1 MRGIRELSG
10 AAPLLLVGGAV
21 FFGGGTGDGST
32 MWLGGGALGCA
43 LLLLAVRGVPGGLLA
58 VAPLAGLAVYCAV
71 SISWSWLPDR
81 SWDYANRTLL
91 YALFALLGLWLAPRP
106 RLVAGGLAAVV
117 FAVVGWSLLGKVL
130 PPVYDY
136 GALEVGARLR
146 GPVGLWNQLALLAD
160 FGVVLALWIRGRTG
174 TLLAFAS
181 GTALLL
187 TYSRGGLLTAVL
199 ALGAWLVLGDERVE
213 GAATAIAALVPA
225 GAVAG
230 IAFALPGVTSDHQ
243 TTAVRWRD
251 GLVFGGLLL
260 AGAALSLVLHARL
273 PRPRET
279 PALRRAALGV
289 ALAAAVALGAVLVVR
304 GLGSGAVANTQG
316 RIASTSSNFRF
327 TWWREAWRGFEHNVL
342 GGTGAG
348 SFHLVNLRYRS
359 TYLDYATEPHDLPL
373 QFLSE
378 TGVVGLALLVLAL
391 AALLRRPLPRRG
403 PELALALL
411 LPAYLVHSLV
421 DIDWDFVA
429 VSAPAFLAAGTLAGR
444 APRRRAPAP
453 AALAASGVALLCF
466 CSLLLPWL
474 GRRWANEAYAASSR
488 QQAFRLA
495 DRAHGADPYLVDP
508 FWAKAFAAGETSAFP
523 YYRQAVDA
531 QPRNPQTWLAAG
543 EYALDALHCPYLAYR
558 YLERY
563 TELDN
568 KARPEEG
575 ANDYRRALRLVNRAQ
590 GTC

>member
-1 MRGIRELSG
+1 MRAIRELSVG
-10 AAPLLLVGGAV
+10 APLLLVGGAA
-21 FFGGGTGDGST
+21 FFGGGTGDGAV

-43 LLLLAVRGVPGGLLA
+43 LLLLVVRGVPGGLLA
-58 VAPLAGLAVYCAV
+58 VVPLAGLAVLCAV

-106 RLVAGGLAAVV
+106 RLAAGGLAAVV

-136 GALEVGARLR
+136 GALEVSARLR

-160 FGVVLALWIRGRTG
+160 FGLVLALWLRGRTG
-174 TLLAFAS
+174 TVLAFAS

-199 ALGAWLVLGDERVE
+199 ALGAWLVLSDERVE
-213 GAATAIAALVPA
+213 GAAIAVAALVPA
-225 GAVAG
+225 GAVGG

-243 TTAVRWRD
+243 TAAVRWRD
-251 GLVFGGLLL
+251 GLVLGGLLVV
-260 AGAALSLVLHARL
+260 GAAVALLLEARL

-279 PALRRAALGV
+279 PALRRAAL
-289 ALAAAVALGAVLVVR
+289 AAAAAAAVALVAVLVVR

-316 RIASTSSNFRF
+316 RITSTSSNFRF
-327 TWWREAWRGFEHNVL
+327 TWWREAWRGFEHHVL

-359 TYLDYATEPHDLPL
+359 SYLDYATEPHNVPL

-378 TGVVGLALLVLAL
+378 TGVAGLVLLVLAL
-391 AALLRRPLPRRG
+391 AALLRGPVRRRG

-444 APRRRAPAP
+444 SAERRLPAP
-453 AALAASGVALLCF
+453 ALAAVSGAALLCF
-466 CSLLLPWL
+466 CSFLLPWL
-474 GRRWANEAYAASSR
+474 GRRWANEAYAASTE

-495 DRAHGADPYLVDP
+495 DRAHGADPFLVDP
-508 FWAKAFAAGETSAFP
+508 FWAKAFAAEGSSAFP
-523 YYRQAVDA
+523 YYRQAVDV
-531 QPRNPQTWLAAG
+531 QPENPQTWLAAG
-543 EYALDALHCPYLAYR
+543 EYALNALNCPYLAYH

-568 KARPEEG
+568 KARPSEG
-575 ANDYRRALRLVNRAQ
+575 ANDYRRALRRVNRAQ